1 MSFDKDHT
9 EAPNLEGLGP
19 AIRARLDESVDPRL
33 LLLHGLREAGW
44 DEALTQDERDACHVA
59 KDEIAR
65 GLVAHPAL
73 TDVVAA
79 VKRDADL
86 FALLWPA
93 SGSESSSS
101 SEATS
106 SSVRSQRSAG
116 PDRKASRTNR
126 SAQRRTSVW
135 RWPARIGL
143 GVSALVLAVVMVSSL
158 SDGLRRTTVSA
169 DSGAPIEVALG
180 DGSTARLGPGASL
193 TFVPGPSFDRSVSL
207 SGNAFFD
214 VRPDTRRFSV
224 STPDAVV
231 SVLGTQF
238 GVETQDGLTEVVLV
252 QGKVAVSGLA
262 NRQSVVILE
271 PGQRTSVESGGAPAA
286 PSPVDVS
293 VAMPWTDLLTF
304 RNTPMSQ
311 VVLALQRIRG
321 TAVELGPGLSQ
332 LTVSGTFRPD
342 QSVEQI
348 LAILSATLEA
358 DVNRSAAGF
367 SLSLR

>member
-1 MSFDKDHT
+1 M
-9 EAPNLEGLGP
+9 
-19 AIRARLDESVDPRL
+19 DESVDPRL
-33 LLLHGLREAGW
+33 VVLHGLREAGW
-44 DEALTQDERDACHVA
+44 DEALSQDEHRACDAA
-59 KDEIAR
+59 ADAIAQ
-65 GLVAHPAL
+65 GLLAHPAL
-73 TDVVAA
+73 SDVIAA
-79 VKRDADL
+79 VKQDADL
-86 FALLWPA
+86 FASLWPA
-93 SGSESSSS
+93 SGSGSRPSSGV
-101 SEATS
+101 TS
-106 SSVRSQRSAG
+106 SPSHRAAR
-116 PDRKASRTNR
+116 PDRKATRASG

-143 GVSALVLAVVMVSSL
+143 GVSALVLVVVMLSSL
-158 SDGLRRTTVSA
+158 SDGLRRTTISA
-169 DSGAPIEVALG
+169 DSGQPLQIALG
-180 DGSTARLGPGASL
+180 DGSTARLSPGASL
-193 TFVPGPSFDRSVSL
+193 TFVPGPSFDRSVAL
-207 SGNAFFD
+207 RGNAFFD
-214 VRPDTRRFSV
+214 VKPDTRRFSV

-238 GVETQDGLTEVVLV
+238 GVEAEEGLTEVVLV

-271 PGQRTSVESGGAPAA
+271 PGQQTSVAARGAPTA
-286 PSPVDVS
+286 PTPVDVS
-293 VAMPWTDLLTF
+293 MAMPWTDLLTF

-311 VVLALQRIRG
+311 VALALERVRG

-367 SLSLR
+367 SLSLK